1 MPATSYNFWVTMLCR
16 KSDFMLIFV
25 FFYKKIPNNSINN
38 IYVFFLYWTINVI
51 KQTKRK
57 TERIYSA
64 KKFYLRYRHTITHP
78 VLILYT
84 YWNFRL
90 LLSIIY
96 ISVELFKFVHFI
108 SRQVVEKQDLCGNEW
123 GGGRSLDTLRFV
135 CNFKMFYKHFLYRFL
150 FYCKIYM

>member
-1 MPATSYNFWVTMLCR
+1 MLCR
-16 KSDFMLIFV
+16 KSVFMLIFV

-84 YWNFRL
+84 YWNFWL
-90 LLSIIY
+90 LFSIIY

-108 SRQVVEKQDLCGNEW
+108 SRQVVEKQDLCGNGW

-135 CNFKMFYKHFLYRFL
+135 CNLKMFNKHCLYRFL

>member
-1 MPATSYNFWVTMLCR
+1 MPATSHNFWVTMLCR

-135 CNFKMFYKHFLYRFL
+135 CNLKMFNKHFLYRFL

>member
-135 CNFKMFYKHFLYRFL
+135 CNLKMFNKHFLYRFL